1 MHLHGQATSS
11 SCVLKIA
18 NFYCNEAH
26 MQPRPLVTSIV
37 VRPMGRP
44 VAAVLLQEDISSRRS
59 PQKRSWHEKDSI
71 RYSHAEVERPHSK
84 GVSLRRMRLCLAV
97 CWLALTRLEHST
109 RLMHAWQETVNI
121 VNVYGQ
127 WALLC
132 TADKD
137 SVDLQTITNHGTTSA
152 TLRLLAI

>member
-1 MHLHGQATSS
+1 
-11 SCVLKIA
+11 
-18 NFYCNEAH
+18 
-26 MQPRPLVTSIV
+26 
-37 VRPMGRP
+37 
-44 VAAVLLQEDISSRRS
+44 
-59 PQKRSWHEKDSI
+59 
-71 RYSHAEVERPHSK
+71 
-84 GVSLRRMRLCLAV
+84 MRLCLAV

-152 TLRLLAI
+152 TLRLVAI

>member
-1 MHLHGQATSS
+1 MNSAVQATNS

-18 NFYCNEAH
+18 NFDCNEAH

-44 VAAVLLQEDISSRRS
+44 VTTVLLQEDISSRRS
-59 PQKRSWHEKDSI
+59 PQKRSWHEKDRI

-84 GVSLRRMRLCLAV
+84 GVSLSRMRMYLVV
-97 CWLALTRLEHST
+97 CWLSLTRLEHST
-109 RLMHAWQETVNI
+109 RFMHAWQETVNI
-121 VNVYGQ
+121 VNMYGQ